1 MHRRIHPIGGSV
13 FVPDSAAD
21 RSRISHKWITEEFY
35 KVHDVYAFRSAMFVE
50 WGFRPADV
58 KRSTERMKVPE
69 AVPKEW
75 ARTAAQE
82 EELAREAESG
92 GHRQSAAEFYYRAA
106 LYYGPACGMIHKN
119 SAQKIELYGKL
130 ISCYEKFID
139 LFEEAP
145 LERVEIPFENG
156 KSIPG
161 ILQTVPGVTGAPCV
175 LVVPG
180 MDTIKEYMPSP
191 YHNHFRRRGI
201 ATLSMD
207 GPGQGESN
215 VRENWVTV
223 DHFER
228 AGSAAIDYL
237 EGRPEVDASRVGL
250 YGWSMGSYWGP
261 RVAAYDERLKA
272 CVGAMGVYLEKDALF
287 KRGKP
292 AYRANYMYMS
302 NVHDEDAFDEMANQ
316 MTLEPLAGKIKCPT
330 LLAMGEFDE
339 LCPLED
345 AERLFDLLQCPKEL
359 WVYENETH
367 TLGGRLPDFYLA
379 VADWLL
385 DALEGKF
392 GDGHA
397 ERRFFA
403 AR

>member
-1 MHRRIHPIGGSV
+1 MTEESML
-13 FVPDSAAD
+13 D
-21 RSRISHKWITEEFY
+21 RSRLSHKWIAEEFY
-35 KVHDVYAFRSAMFVE
+35 KVHDVYAFRSTMFVE

-58 KRSTERMKVPE
+58 KRTTERIKVPG
-69 AVPKEW
+69 AVVKEW
-75 ARTAAQE
+75 VRTAAQE
-82 EELAREAESG
+82 EEFAREAEVA
-92 GHRQSAAEFYYRAA
+92 GHRESAAELYYRAA
-106 LYYGPACGMIHKN
+106 LYYGPACGTIHTN
-119 SAQKIELYGKL
+119 SHRKHELYGKM
-130 ISCYEKFID
+130 IACYEKFIE

-145 LERVEIPFENG
+145 VTRVEIPFENG
-156 KSIPG
+156 KTIPG
-161 ILQTVPGVTGAPCV
+161 ILQTVPGVENAPCV

-191 YHNHFRRRGI
+191 YHNHFRRRGM
-201 ATLSMD
+201 ATLSID

-215 VRENWVTV
+215 VRENWVTL
-223 DHFER
+223 DNFER

-261 RVAAYDERLKA
+261 RVAAHDERLKA
-272 CVGAMGVYLEKDALF
+272 CVGAMGVYLQKDTIF
-287 KRGKP
+287 NFGKP
-292 AYRANYMYMS
+292 TYRANYMYMS
-302 NVHDEDAFDEMANQ
+302 DIHGEDEFDAMLEL
-316 MTLEPLAGKIKCPT
+316 MTLEPIAEKIGCPM

-345 AERLFDLLQCPKEL
+345 AERLFALLKCPKEL

-367 TLGGRLPDFYLA
+367 TLGSRLPDFYLA

-385 DALEGKF
+385 DALNGKF
-392 GDGHA
+392 VKGYA
-397 ERRFFA
+397 QKRFFN

>member
-1 MHRRIHPIGGSV
+1 MS
-13 FVPDSAAD
+13 D
-21 RSRISHKWITEEFY
+21 RSRLSQKWVTEEFY
-35 KVHDVYAFRSAMFVE
+35 KVHDVYGFRATMFVE

-58 KRSTERMKVPE
+58 KRTTERIKVPG
-69 AVPKEW
+69 AVVKEW
-75 ARTAAQE
+75 VRTASQE
-82 EELAREAESG
+82 EEFAQQAEAEG
-92 GHRQSAAEFYYRAA
+92 RRESAAELYYRAA
-106 LYYGPACGMIHKN
+106 LYYGPACGTIHKN
-119 SAQKIELYGKL
+119 SPRKIELYGKM

-161 ILQTVPGVTGAPCV
+161 IFQAVPGVENAPCV
-175 LVVPG
+175 LIVPG

-191 YHNHFRRRGI
+191 YHNHFRRRGM
-201 ATLSMD
+201 ATLSID

-215 VRENWVTV
+215 VRETWVSV
-223 DHFER
+223 DNFER

-237 EGRPEVDASRVGL
+237 EGRPEVDPLRVGL

-261 RVAAYDERLKA
+261 RIAAHDDRLKA
-272 CVGAMGVYLEKDALF
+272 CVGAMGVYLEKDHLF
-287 KRGKP
+287 KTGKP
-292 AYRANYMYMS
+292 AYRSNYMYMS
-302 NVHDEDAFDEMANQ
+302 NTCDEDAFDAMADQ
-316 MTLEPLAGKIKCPT
+316 MTLEPLAGKIHCPT

-339 LCPLED
+339 LCPIED
-345 AERLFDLLQCPKEL
+345 AERLFEMLRCPKEL

-367 TLGGRLPDFYLA
+367 TLGSRLPDFYLA
-379 VADWLL
+379 VADWIR

-392 GDGHA
+392 GEGYA
-397 ERRFFA
+397 RQVFFD